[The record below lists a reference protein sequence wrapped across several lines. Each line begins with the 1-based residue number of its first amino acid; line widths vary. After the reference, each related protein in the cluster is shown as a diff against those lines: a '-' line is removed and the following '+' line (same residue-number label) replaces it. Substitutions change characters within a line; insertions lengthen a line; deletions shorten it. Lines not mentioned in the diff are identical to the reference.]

1 MNNKNKPFE
10 TFHHVFLTSQLCEG
24 KFGES
29 ETFSLLR
36 IHLFLLLV
44 YVMLIEVTH

>member
-24 KFGES
+24 KFES

-44 YVMLIEVTH
+44 YVTLIEVTH